1 MKQFS
6 GYKEA
11 KASASSG
18 AKLPEGA
25 YVCKILKVE
34 YKPTDNPDYSDQIE
48 IMFDVIEGEYKD
60 FFKKQYIGNSAEDK
74 KWKGR
79 TLIYVPR
86 DDGSER
92 DTWTKNSF
100 AKWTDAFEKSNDGYV
115 WDWDETKWKNKIVGI
130 VFGTTGTVLDGKNIL
145 YTEARFAVPAEQ
157 VRSGSAPKAKF
168 KAKNGYGNGAPA
180 AAPATTDDGWMKIP
194 ETDEPELPF

>member
-1 MKQFS
+1 MEQFS

-34 YKPTDNPDYSDQIE
+34 YKATDNPEYSDQIE
-48 IMFDVIEGEYKD
+48 MMFDIIEGEFKD
-60 FFKKQYIGNSAEDK
+60 FFKKQYQSNTSEDK

-79 TLIYVPR
+79 VMVYVPK

-92 DTWTKNSF
+92 DTWTKNAF
-100 AKWTDAFEKSNDGYV
+100 AKWTDSFEKSNDGYV
-115 WDWDETKWKNKIVGI
+115 WDWDEAKWKNKIVGI
-130 VFGTTGTVLDGKNIL
+130 VFGTTGTVIDGKDVL

-168 KAKNGYGNGAPA
+168 KAKNGYGKPAPA
-180 AAPATTDDGWMKIP
+180 STNDGEWMKVP
-194 ETDEPELPF
+194 DTADEDLPFM

>member
-11 KASASSG
+11 KASASSE

-34 YKPTDNPDYSDQIE
+34 YKATDNPEYSDQIE
-48 IMFDVIEGEYKD
+48 MMFDIIEGEFKD
-60 FFKKQYIGNSAEDK
+60 FFKKQYQSNTSEDK

-79 TLIYVPR
+79 VMVYVPK

-92 DTWTKNSF
+92 DTWTKNTF
-100 AKWTDAFEKSNDGYV
+100 AKWTDSFEKSNDGYV
-115 WDWDETKWKNKIVGI
+115 WDWDEAKWKNKVVGI
-130 VFGTTGTVLDGKNIL
+130 VFGTTGTVIDGKDVL

-168 KAKNGYGNGAPA
+168 KAKNGYGK
-180 AAPATTDDGWMKIP
+180 PATASTNDGEWMKVP
-194 ETDEPELPF
+194 DTADEDLPFM

>member
-34 YKPTDNPDYSDQIE
+34 YKPADNPKWNDQIE
-48 IMFDVIEGEYKD
+48 ICFDIVEGEFKD

-79 TLIYVPR
+79 KWINVPK
-86 DDGSER
+86 DDGSEY
-92 DTWTKNSF
+92 DAWYKSQF
-100 AKWTDAFEKSNDGYV
+100 AKWTDAFEKSNSGYV

-130 VFGTTGTVLDGKNIL
+130 VFGTTGTVIDGRDIQ

-157 VRSGSAPKAKF
+157 VRNGSAPKAKF
-168 KAKNGYGNGAPA
+168 IDRSKRDKGAPA
-180 AAPATTDDGWMKIP
+180 AAPTTTDDGWMKVP